1 MPQFISL
8 RTQYQGATNTTS
20 ARVAARSAAPRVLTQ
35 DWNPQLTPA
44 ENHQAA
50 ATAWR
55 RSFAPGARLLGPA
68 PLTATSYQWLVEL
81 QPEDRS

>member
-8 RTQYQGATNTTS
+8 RTQYLGATHTAPAQVS
-20 ARVAARSAAPRVLTQ
+20 ASAPRRRTLTQ
-35 DWNPQLTPA
+35 DWNYQLTPT

-55 RSFAPGARLLGPA
+55 CGFAPPGARLLGPA
-68 PLTATSYQWLVEL
+68 PLTDTSYQWLIQL
-81 QPEDRS
+81 PEDPT